1 MLCLPG
7 LLQPESLFPW
17 QAIADPRLCR
27 EHSNTK
33 AGLAQSLVGPGV
45 NKALQVSL
53 ACMGFDSKYE
63 FIPPTILLGLLL
75 YSWMWVFCVCVCVFL
90 FSGSQHPPVDG
101 CSAASCNLGVL
112 TGEAECMSFYSAIL
126 RVNPCRW

>member
-75 YSWMWVFCVCVCVFL
+75 YSWMWVFFCVCVCVF
-90 FSGSQHPPVDG
+90 
-101 CSAASCNLGVL
+101 
-112 TGEAECMSFYSAIL
+112 FYLVGANIL
-126 RVNPCRW
+126 L